1 MRFRVLQGGIM
12 RILLKILYESFD
24 QAFHQLRANKLRSF
38 LSLLGITIGI
48 FCIIAVMSAVDSLE
62 DNIKGSFEQLGN
74 DVIYISKLPWAEDP
88 GQSYWKYFQRPVPS
102 YEDYQVIKTRV
113 RSASD
118 VSLLVRIGR
127 KTVKYRSSSVEGAF
141 VMAATYEYADIFNL
155 KLASGRYYSPH
166 EYEHGSDRVI
176 LGHTIAEELFGSI
189 DPIGKNVK
197 LMGRNLQVIGVFEK
211 SGRALINPM
220 DYDEA
225 IFLSYTLAK
234 KMSDVRMRNNPWGT
248 QLNVKASESVGIDD
262 LRDEVTG
269 VLRAHRRLQPRESDD
284 FSINEISIIT
294 SFLDS
299 IFSVLNIAGWLIG
312 VFAILV
318 GMFSVANIMFVSVKE
333 RVSIIGI
340 KKALGAKRYFI
351 LLEFLIEAIVLCI
364 LGGLVGLFLVF
375 LCMKILTQVIDFDL
389 YLSFNNIVFGLTLSI
404 IIGILAGLIP
414 ANQASK
420 LDPVEAMRK

>member
-1 MRFRVLQGGIM
+1 MHIVF
-12 RILLKILYESFD
+12 KILYESFD

-62 DNIKGSFEQLGN
+62 DNIKGSFEKLGN
-74 DVIYISKLPWAEDP
+74 DVVYISKLPWAEDP

-102 YEDYQVIKTRV
+102 FEDYEVVKTRV
-113 RSASD
+113 RSASE
-118 VSLLVRIGR
+118 VSLMVRIGR
-127 KTVKYRSSSVEGAF
+127 KTVKYRSNNVEGAF
-141 VMAATYEYADIFNL
+141 VMAATYEYASIFNL
-155 KLASGRYYSPH
+155 QLQKGRYYSPH

-176 LGHTIAEELFGSI
+176 LGHTIAEELFGAI

-197 LMGRNLQVIGVFEK
+197 LMGRTLQVIGLFEK
-211 SGRALINPM
+211 SGKSLINPL

-225 IFLSYTLAK
+225 VFLSYTLAK
-234 KMSDVRMRNNPWGT
+234 KMSDVKMRNNPWGT
-248 QLNVKASESVGIDD
+248 QLNVKASESAGIDVM
-262 LRDEVTG
+262 RDEVTG
-269 VLRAHRRLQPRESDD
+269 VLRAHRRLKPSEKDD

-294 SFLDS
+294 QFLDS
-299 IFSVLNIAGWLIG
+299 IFSVLNIAGWMIG
-312 VFAILV
+312 AFAILV

-333 RVSIIGI
+333 RTGIIGI

-375 LCMKILTQVIDFDL
+375 LCMKILTQVIDFEL
-389 YLSFNNIVFGLTLSI
+389 YLSLQNIVFGLTLSI
-404 IIGILAGLIP
+404 IIGVLAGLIP

>member
-1 MRFRVLQGGIM
+1 M
-12 RILLKILYESFD
+12 RIILRILYESFD

-74 DVIYISKLPWAEDP
+74 DVIYITKLPWAEDP
-88 GQSYWKYFQRPVPS
+88 GQTYWKYFQRPVPS
-102 YEDYQVIKTRV
+102 IEDYEIIRTRV
-113 RSASD
+113 RTASE
-118 VSLLVRIGR
+118 VSFLVRIGSR
-127 KTVKYRSSSVEGAF
+127 TIKYRSNNVEGAF
-141 VMAATYEYADIFNL
+141 VLAATYEYADIFGMQL
-155 KLASGRYYSPH
+155 DQGRYYSPF
-166 EYEHGSDRVI
+166 EYEHGSNKII
-176 LGHTIAEELFGSI
+176 LGYTIAEELFGAL
-189 DPIGKNVK
+189 DPIGKSVK
-197 LMGRNLQVIGVFEK
+197 LMGKTLQVIGVFEK
-211 SGRALINPM
+211 SGKSLVNPL

-225 IFLSYTLAK
+225 VFLSYPLAK
-234 KMSDVRMRNNPWGT
+234 KMSDVRLRNNPWGT
-248 QLNVKASESVGIDD
+248 QLNVKASESASVSE
-262 LRDEVTG
+262 LKDEVTG
-269 VLRAHRRLQPRESDD
+269 VLRAHRRLKPRESDD

-294 SFLDS
+294 QFLDS
-299 IFSVLNIAGWLIG
+299 IFGVLNVAGWLIG

-333 RVSIIGI
+333 RTNIIGI

-364 LGGLVGLFLVF
+364 LGGLVGLLIVF
-375 LCMKILTQVIDFDL
+375 VLMKILTQVIDFEL
-389 YLSFNNIVFGLTLSI
+389 FLSLQNVAFGLILSI
-404 IIGILAGLIP
+404 IIGVFSGLIP

>member
-1 MRFRVLQGGIM
+1 M
-12 RILLKILYESFD
+12 RIIIRILYESFD

-74 DVIYISKLPWAEDP
+74 DVIYITKLPWAEDP
-88 GQSYWKYFQRPVPS
+88 GQTYWKYFQRPVPS
-102 YEDYQVIKTRV
+102 IEDYEIIKTRV
-113 RSASD
+113 KTASE
-118 VSLLVRIGR
+118 VSFLVRIGSR
-127 KTVKYRSSSVEGAF
+127 TIKYRSNNVEGAF
-141 VMAATYEYADIFNL
+141 VLAATYEYADIFGMQL
-155 KLASGRYYSPH
+155 GQGRYYSPF
-166 EYEHGSDRVI
+166 EYEHGSNKVI
-176 LGHTIAEELFGSI
+176 LGHTISEELFGAL

-197 LMGRNLQVIGVFEK
+197 LMGKTLQVIGVFEK
-211 SGRALINPM
+211 SGKSLVNPL

-225 IFLSYTLAK
+225 VFLSYPLAK
-234 KMSDVRMRNNPWGT
+234 KMSDVRLRNNPWGT
-248 QLNVKASESVGIDD
+248 QLNVKASESANVSE
-262 LRDEVTG
+262 LKDEVTG
-269 VLRAHRRLQPRESDD
+269 VLRAHRRLKPRETDN

-294 SFLDS
+294 QFLDS
-299 IFSVLNIAGWLIG
+299 IFGVLNIAGWLIG

-333 RVSIIGI
+333 RTNIIGI

-364 LGGLVGLFLVF
+364 LGGLVGLLVVF
-375 LCMKILTQVIDFDL
+375 ILMKILTQVIDFEL
-389 YLSFNNIVFGLTLSI
+389 YLSLQNIAFGLILSI
-404 IIGILAGLIP
+404 IIGVLSGLIP

>member
-1 MRFRVLQGGIM
+1 M
-12 RILLKILYESFD
+12 RILLRILYESFD
-24 QAFHQLRANKLRSF
+24 QAFHQLRVNKLRSF

-74 DVIYISKLPWAEDP
+74 DVLYISKLPWAEDP

-113 RSASD
+113 KTASE
-118 VSLLVRIGR
+118 VSLMVRIGS
-127 KTVKYRSSSVEGAF
+127 KTIKYRSNSVEGAF
-141 VMAATYEYADIFNL
+141 VLAATYEYADIFSM
-155 KLASGRYYSPH
+155 KLSQGRFYSSY

-176 LGHTIAEELFGSI
+176 LGSTIAEELFGAL

-197 LMGRNLQVIGVFEK
+197 LMGRTLQVIGVFEK
-211 SGRALINPM
+211 SGKSLVNPL

-225 IFLSYTLAK
+225 VFLSYTLAK

-248 QLNVKASESVGIDD
+248 QLNIKATESATVKD

-269 VLRAHRRLQPRESDD
+269 VLRAHRRLKPKEADD

-294 SFLDS
+294 QFLDS
-299 IFSVLNIAGWLIG
+299 IFRVLNIAGGLIG

-333 RVSIIGI
+333 RTNIIGI

-364 LGGLVGLFLVF
+364 LGGLVGLFVVF
-375 LCMKILTQVIDFDL
+375 LLMKILTQVIDFEL
-389 YLSFNNIVFGLTLSI
+389 YLSLQNIFFGLSLSI
-404 IIGILAGLIP
+404 IIGVLAGLIP

>member
-1 MRFRVLQGGIM
+1 M

-24 QAFHQLRANKLRSF
+24 QAFHQLRVNKLRSF

-88 GQSYWKYFQRPVPS
+88 GKSYWKYFQRPAPS

-141 VMAATYEYADIFNL
+141 VMAATYEYANIFNL
-155 KLASGRYYSPH
+155 TLASGRYYSPH

-176 LGHTIAEELFGSI
+176 LGHTIAEELFGAI

-248 QLNVKASESVGIDD
+248 QLNVKASESAGIDD

-389 YLSFNNIVFGLTLSI
+389 YLSLYNIVFGLTLSI

>member
-1 MRFRVLQGGIM
+1 M

-24 QAFHQLRANKLRSF
+24 QAFHQLRVNKLRSF

-88 GQSYWKYFQRPVPS
+88 GKSYWKYFQRPVPS

-141 VMAATYEYADIFNL
+141 VMAATYEYANIFNL
-155 KLASGRYYSPH
+155 TLASGRYYSPH

-176 LGHTIAEELFGSI
+176 LGHTIAEELFGAI

-248 QLNVKASESVGIDD
+248 QLNVKASESAGIDD

-389 YLSFNNIVFGLTLSI
+389 YLSLYNIVFGLTLSI

>member
-1 MRFRVLQGGIM
+1 MQIIFR
-12 RILLKILYESFD
+12 ILYESFD

-102 YEDYQVIKTRV
+102 YEDYQIIKTRV
-113 RSASD
+113 KTAAE
-118 VSLLVRIGR
+118 VSLLVRIGSR
-127 KTVKYRSSSVEGAF
+127 TVKYRSNSVEGAF
-141 VMAATYEYADIFNL
+141 VMAATYEYAAIFGMQL
-155 KLASGRYYSPH
+155 DQGRYYSPY
-166 EYEHGSDRVI
+166 EYEHGSDKVI
-176 LGHTIAEELFGSI
+176 LGYTIAEELFGAI

-197 LMGRNLQVIGVFEK
+197 LMGRTLQVIGVFAK
-211 SGRALINPM
+211 SGKSLINPM

-234 KMSDVRMRNNPWGT
+234 KMSDVKMRNNPWGT
-248 QLNVKASESVGIDD
+248 QLNVKSGEDSDVEA
-262 LRDEVTG
+262 LKDEVTG
-269 VLRAHRRLQPRESDD
+269 VLRAHRRLKPKEIDD
-284 FSINEISIIT
+284 FSINEISVIT
-294 SFLDS
+294 QFLDK
-299 IFSVLNIAGWLIG
+299 IFGVLNIAGWLIG
-312 VFAILV
+312 AFAILV

-333 RVSIIGI
+333 RTNIIGI

-364 LGGLVGLFLVF
+364 LGGMIGLLFVFLV
-375 LCMKILTQVIDFDL
+375 MKILTQVIDFEL
-389 YLSFNNIVFGLTLSI
+389 FLSMGNIVFGITLSI
-404 IIGILAGLIP
+404 IIGVIAGLIP

-420 LDPVEAMRK
+420 LDPVDAMRK

>member
-1 MRFRVLQGGIM
+1 M
-12 RILLKILYESFD
+12 RIVFKILYESFD

-62 DNIKGSFEQLGN
+62 DNIKGSFEKLGN
-74 DVIYISKLPWAEDP
+74 DIVYISKLPWAEDP
-88 GQSYWKYFQRPVPS
+88 GESYWKYFQRPVPS
-102 YEDYQVIKTRV
+102 FQDYEIVKARV
-113 RSASD
+113 KSASE
-118 VSLLVRIGR
+118 VSLMVRIGGR
-127 KTVKYRSSSVEGAF
+127 TIKYRSNNVEGAF
-141 VMAATYEYADIFNL
+141 VMAATYEYASIFNMQL
-155 KLASGRYYSPH
+155 QKGRYYSPH

-176 LGHTIAEELFGSI
+176 LGHTIAEELFGAI

-197 LMGRNLQVIGVFEK
+197 LMGRTLQVIGIFEK
-211 SGRALINPM
+211 SGKSLINPL

-225 IFLSYTLAK
+225 VFLSYTLAK
-234 KMSDVRMRNNPWGT
+234 KMSDVKMRNNPWGT
-248 QLNVKASESVGIDD
+248 QLNVKASETAGIDVM
-262 LRDEVTG
+262 RDEVTG
-269 VLRAHRRLQPRESDD
+269 VLRAHRRLKPSEKDD

-294 SFLDS
+294 QFLDS
-299 IFSVLNIAGWLIG
+299 IFKVLNIAGWMIG
-312 VFAILV
+312 AFAILV

-333 RVSIIGI
+333 RTSIIGI

-375 LCMKILTQVIDFDL
+375 LCMKILTQVIDFEL
-389 YLSFNNIVFGLTLSI
+389 YLSLQNIFFGLTLSI
-404 IIGILAGLIP
+404 VIGVLAGLIP

>member
-1 MRFRVLQGGIM
+1 MQIIFR
-12 RILLKILYESFD
+12 ILYESFD

-102 YEDYQVIKTRV
+102 YEDYEIIKTRV
-113 RSASD
+113 KTAAE
-118 VSLLVRIGR
+118 VSLLVRIGS
-127 KTVKYRSSSVEGAF
+127 KTVKYRSNSVEGAF
-141 VMAATYEYADIFNL
+141 VMGATFEYAAIFGMQL
-155 KLASGRYYSPH
+155 DRGRYYSPY
-166 EYEHGSDRVI
+166 EYEHGSDKVI
-176 LGHTIAEELFGSI
+176 MGYTIAEELFGAI

-197 LMGRNLQVIGVFEK
+197 LMGRTLQVIGVFEK
-211 SGRALINPM
+211 SGKSLINPM

-234 KMSDVRMRNNPWGT
+234 KMSDVKMRNNPWGT
-248 QLNVKASESVGIDD
+248 QLNVKSNEDSSVEA
-262 LRDEVTG
+262 LKDEVTG
-269 VLRAHRRLQPRESDD
+269 VLRAHRRLKPKEIDD
-284 FSINEISIIT
+284 FSINEISVIT
-294 SFLDS
+294 QFLDQ
-299 IFSVLNIAGWLIG
+299 IFGVLNIAGWLIG
-312 VFAILV
+312 AFAILV

-333 RVSIIGI
+333 RTNIIGI

-364 LGGLVGLFLVF
+364 LGGIIGLLFVFLV
-375 LCMKILTQVIDFDL
+375 MKILTEVIDFEL
-389 YLSFNNIVFGLTLSI
+389 FLSMGNIVFGITLSI
-404 IIGILAGLIP
+404 IIGVIAGLIP

>member
-1 MRFRVLQGGIM
+1 M
-12 RILLKILYESFD
+12 RILLRILYESFD

-102 YEDYQVIKTRV
+102 YEDYEVIKTRV
-113 RSASD
+113 KSARD
-118 VSLLVRIGR
+118 VSLLVRIGGR
-127 KTVKYRSSSVEGAF
+127 TIKYRSNNVEGAF
-141 VMAATYEYADIFNL
+141 VLAATYEYAYIFNM
-155 KLASGRYYSPH
+155 KLSKGRFYSPF
-166 EYEHGSDRVI
+166 EYEHGSDKVI
-176 LGHTIAEELFGSI
+176 LGSTIAEELFGALE
-189 DPIGKNVK
+189 PIGKDVK
-197 LMGRNLQVIGVFEK
+197 LMGKTLQVIGVFEK
-211 SGRALINPM
+211 SGKSLVNPL

-225 IFLSYTLAK
+225 VFLSYTLAK
-234 KMSDVRMRNNPWGT
+234 KMSDVRLRNNPWGT
-248 QLNVKASESVGIDD
+248 QLNVKASENATVDD
-262 LRDEVTG
+262 LKDEVTG
-269 VLRAHRRLQPRESDD
+269 VLRAHRRLKPKETDD

-294 SFLDS
+294 QFLDN
-299 IFSVLNIAGWLIG
+299 IFGVLNIAGWLIG

-333 RVSIIGI
+333 RTNIIGI

-364 LGGLVGLFLVF
+364 LGGLVGLLVVF
-375 LCMKILTQVIDFDL
+375 VLMKILTQAIDFEL
-389 YLSFNNIVFGLTLSI
+389 YLSWQNVLFGLSLSL
-404 IIGILAGLIP
+404 IIGVISGLIP